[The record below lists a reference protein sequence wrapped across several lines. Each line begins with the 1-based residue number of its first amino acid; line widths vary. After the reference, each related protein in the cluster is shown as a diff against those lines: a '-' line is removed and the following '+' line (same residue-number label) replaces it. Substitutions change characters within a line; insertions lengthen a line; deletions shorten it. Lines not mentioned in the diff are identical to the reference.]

1 MEVSFIR
8 LIQQIHWGLEISTTY
23 MSTLTIS
30 ILGVVLITRTDLDS
44 RREMIIFELILT
56 TFEMSN
62 IF

>member
-8 LIQQIHWGLEISTTY
+8 LIQQIHWGLDIRTTY